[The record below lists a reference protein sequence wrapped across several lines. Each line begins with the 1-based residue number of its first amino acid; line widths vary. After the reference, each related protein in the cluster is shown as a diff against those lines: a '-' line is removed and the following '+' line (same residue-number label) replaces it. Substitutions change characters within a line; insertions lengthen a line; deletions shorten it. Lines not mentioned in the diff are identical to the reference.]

1 MTQAAPRR
9 VCMVC
14 SGNICRSPMAEV
26 VLRARLDEAGEGD
39 RFVVDSA
46 GTGDWHAGEHADP
59 RTTEALLAAGYDTSA
74 EAHVARA
81 FDRDWF
87 ARYDV
92 VVAMDRGHERSLR
105 ALARTPE
112 ERAKVKL
119 LRTFAPGAG
128 TDGTGPGAAR
138 RGDLDVPDPYY
149 DDDTAFADSL
159 RIVEEAMPGFAA
171 WLVETDA
178 GHR

>member
-1 MTQAAPRR
+1 MNGTAPRR

-26 VLRARLDEAGEGD
+26 VLRARLAEAGEGD

-46 GTGDWHAGEHADP
+46 GTGDWHAGDHADP
-59 RTTEALLAAGYDTSA
+59 RTTDALLAAGYDTA
-74 EAHVARA
+74 PDAHVARA
-81 FDRDWF
+81 FARDWF

-92 VVAMDRGHERSLR
+92 VVAMDRGHERALR
-105 ALARTPE
+105 ALAATPE

-119 LRTFAPGAG
+119 LRTF
-128 TDGTGPGAAR
+128 TTGPGAAAPGAAR
-138 RGDLDVPDPYY
+138 TGDLDVPDPYY
-149 DDDTAFADSL
+149 GDDSDFADSL
-159 RIVEEAMPGFAA
+159 RIIEEAMPGLAA